1 MKKSFRKLLS
11 ILLVAACLGGIFAAA
26 AETPA
31 AEGEFRPFQT
41 SEEYDDTGKNIL
53 PADNTQPSQPG
64 SVMNEYVVVIPANGI
79 VTLSEWAPAIKKGT
93 FIAVKA
99 MDTTPSGENLTFS
112 LQSSG
117 GGGFTYGL
125 AEEQTR

>member
-1 MKKSFRKLLS
+1 MKTLFKKILSALLAV
-11 ILLVAACLGGIFAAA
+11 LCFGGMFAAA

-79 VTLSEWAPAIKKGT
+79 VTLSE
-93 FIAVKA
+93 
-99 MDTTPSGENLTFS
+99 
-112 LQSSG
+112 
-117 GGGFTYGL
+117 
-125 AEEQTR
+125 